1 MKMLNRHTVLKAEE
15 TEGNRRPFI
24 TEGLRKAV
32 IRESAFRKKTSES
45 NNPEVTKLYK
55 KQRE

>member
-1 MKMLNRHTVLKAEE
+1 MLNRHTVLKAEE

>member
-1 MKMLNRHTVLKAEE
+1 MLNRHAALKAEE
-15 TEGNRRPFI
+15 IEGNHRPFI

-32 IRESAFRKKTSES
+32 IRQSAFRKKTSES
-45 NNPEVTKLYK
+45 NNPEVTKLIK